1 MYDNESFIGD
11 NSNLHLFHIFSNKTF
26 SKAKTEATFDE
37 ANEDNSFDNT
47 LSRKKEHATKYK
59 NKTMKTANTSNK
71 RMPSAALPKFRR

>member
-1 MYDNESFIGD
+1 MYYLLVIIHSQY
-11 NSNLHLFHIFSNKTF
+11 LFHTFSNKTF

-37 ANEDNSFDNT
+37 ASEDNSFDNT